1 MPALAFSLQPSKDF
15 LDRVE
20 PLLDRVDLF
29 EATPETLWFTR
40 ANGETRDNS
49 FLELYRALGD
59 RFGKN
64 FIAHGVAISPCSVGD
79 GAAIRARRDA
89 IVANVTRVHAALDF
103 RWYTD
108 HFGACLLGGDDVA
121 LHLPA
126 PPDDGVLAAARESL
140 AAMRRVV
147 PRVGFENA
155 VTYFHLADPLDEASF
170 LGRAV
175 DVDGGHLL
183 LDLHNVHTMAV
194 NAGFDPRAW
203 IARLPLE
210 RVIEIHVSG
219 GKDSDPAWLPDRGVM
234 RLDSHDDAVPE
245 PVFELLEWT
254 LPRCP
259 RVEAVTLERMEGTV
273 EDDDVP
279 VLEGELA
286 RLREMIS

>member
-1 MPALAFSLQPSKDF
+1 MPALAFSLQPSKEF
-15 LDRVE
+15 LDRIE
-20 PLLDRVDLF
+20 PLLHRVDLF

-40 ANGETRDNS
+40 ANGETCDNS
-49 FLELYRALGD
+49 FLAMYRALGD
-59 RFGKN
+59 RFRKP

-79 GAAIRARRDA
+79 DAAIAARRDA
-89 IVANVTRVHAALDF
+89 IVANVARVHAALDF

-108 HFGACLLGGDDVA
+108 HFGACLVGGDDVS

-126 PPDDGVLAAARESL
+126 PPTDDVLVAARASL

-147 PRVGFENA
+147 PSVGFENS
-155 VTYFHLADPLDEASF
+155 VTYFHLADPLDEATF

-175 DVDGGHLL
+175 DVDGGRLL

-219 GKDSDPAWLPDRGVM
+219 GKDSDPAWLKDRAVM

-245 PVFELLEWT
+245 AVFELLEWT
-254 LPRCP
+254 LPKCP
-259 RVEAVTLERMEGTV
+259 NLEAVTLERMEGTV

-279 VLEGELA
+279 LLEGEIR
-286 RLREMIS
+286 RLREMIR